1 MNEKMNLQDL
11 SVRLAEK
18 SGISK
23 KEAELF
29 LKAWVDTIQEALLK
43 DQSVKIKNLG
53 SFKLIVVSER
63 ESVDVVTGSRM
74 VIPEHYKINFVPDNG
89 LAQAVNEPFQLFE
102 TVELDENPAS
112 ESEAEVEMEPEMEA
126 ESEMEMESETEAEPG
141 PEAEPK
147 VQEEPQSEKAAELP
161 VPLAEE
167 TELRLTEEIEIRPQ
181 ISETQ
186 PVSHFRWDPSLLQSV
201 AKTDFHGKRK
211 KRKRKDVFAT
221 LLCIVVLLIAGGLL
235 TYFYFWEKPDP
246 LNNLETLNY
255 PDVPYNRSEAQPVAG
270 DSLKVKPLEETRA
283 NVPDTL
289 SNRDKPY
296 TLRRGDRLTL
306 IALHEYGHKVFWV
319 YLYEENKAIL
329 KNPDYIPAGLTIRIP
344 PASKYGIDR
353 SNAASLQ
360 KAKELQKQIQ
370 QN

>member
-1 MNEKMNLQDL
+1 
-11 SVRLAEK
+11 
-18 SGISK
+18 
-23 KEAELF
+23 
-29 LKAWVDTIQEALLK
+29 LK

-63 ESVDVVTGSRM
+63 ESVDVVTGNRM
-74 VIPEHYKINFVPDNG
+74 VIPEHYKINFVPDSG

-102 TVELDENPAS
+102 TVELDENPAPDTPVAMES
-112 ESEAEVEMEPEMEA
+112 EVEAEVETEPE
-126 ESEMEMESETEAEPG
+126 TEPE
-141 PEAEPK
+141 PEAETT
-147 VQEEPQSEKAAELP
+147 VQEELQPEKTEETP
-161 VPLAEE
+161 VPLGEA
-167 TELRLTEEIEIRPQ
+167 TGMRPK

-201 AKTDFHGKRK
+201 EKTDFHEKRK

-221 LLCIVVLLIAGGLL
+221 LFCVAVLLIACGLL

-246 LNNLETLNY
+246 LNTLETLNY
-255 PDVPYNRSEAQPVAG
+255 PNVPYSRNEALPVAG
-270 DSLKVKPLEETRA
+270 DSLNAKPLEETRT

-289 SNRDKPY
+289 SNRDKSY

-329 KNPDYIPAGLTIRIP
+329 KNPDHIPAGLTIRIP

-353 SNAASLQ
+353 NDADALQ
-360 KAKELQKQIQ
+360 KARELQKRIQ